1 MPDVLTFMFAPALF
15 VISLL
20 FITNGYNKSEARTG
34 KVFLFLAI
42 ILSIWWI
49 FYIKSDWR
57 YIKETVTI
65 QTAFDRDM
73 FEYDGCIHNA
83 NNLFGKDFEDGQSI
97 DIVVRD
103 KGPYVGL
110 VPVGPNVDK
119 IFLNGEEQ

>member
-1 MPDVLTFMFAPALF
+1 
-15 VISLL
+15 
-20 FITNGYNKSEARTG
+20 
-34 KVFLFLAI
+34 
-42 ILSIWWI
+42 
-49 FYIKSDWR
+49 
-57 YIKETVTI
+57 
-65 QTAFDRDM
+65 M